1 MTQIIE
7 GGVITLSYTDL
18 LNEQTDAVVI
28 SCTNWRNPLIAEIV
42 EGFAIRTYDVNGNPI
57 DFVESFDYDGTSL
70 TLIEVD
76 DSTFLYDISSNFP
89 RDESDKIISFELS
102 NSLETNDGCYVK
114 ITFPDEID
122 ISNVN
127 LTDIQGSG
135 LLADADGNE

>member
-28 SCTNWRNPLIAEIV
+28 SCTNWRNPLTPEII
-42 EGFAIRTYDVNGNPI
+42 EGFAIRTYMVNGNPI

-70 TLIEVD
+70 TKIEVD
-76 DSTFLYDISSNFP
+76 DSTFVFDVSSFFP
-89 RDESDKIISFELS
+89 GDESDKVMSFALISP
-102 NSLETNDGCYVK
+102 LETNFGCYVK

-135 LLADADGNE
+135 LLADAEGNE